1 MLIRVS
7 FADLA
12 PDNTSAARLCM
23 YPNPEGGACP
33 FALPEL
39 PVNRHAECSGAESKH
54 LYCFVEMAN

>member
-1 MLIRVS
+1 
-7 FADLA
+7 
-12 PDNTSAARLCM
+12 M

-39 PVNRHAECSGAESKH
+39 PVNRHAKCSGAELKH